1 MQALFIISALLSL
14 VGAIGMISHRSPVYS
29 VLFLIVSFFGLA
41 GLFLSLEAE
50 FLSIIQ
56 IIVYAGA
63 IMVLFLFVVML
74 LNLNK
79 EHTFAVQFGNT
90 RSLLAIAV
98 TLLIIFQLA
107 TLFGVLS
114 EKKIPA
120 ETFAYGKV
128 EPIGK
133 ELLTHYLF
141 SFEMISAVLLVA
153 LIGAMVIAKKTQK

>member
-1 MQALFIISALLSL
+1 MQALFIISALLAL
-14 VGAIGMISHRSPVYS
+14 LGALGMISHRNPVYS

-79 EHTFAVQFGNT
+79 EHTFAIDLKNG
-90 RSLLAIAV
+90 RSLLAIGV
-98 TLLIIFQLA
+98 GFLLVFQLG
-107 TLFGVLS
+107 TLFQILAT
-114 EKKIPA
+114 KKLPA
-120 ETFAYGKV
+120 ESFSYGKT
-128 EPIGK
+128 EPLGK
-133 ELLTHYLF
+133 ALLTQYLF